1 MSPFSPDYVSDL
13 SKWKARLTRVDRR
26 VATASSNIH
35 QVAPRVVDV
44 ADEKRRRRVAV
55 VTLIENLA
63 TDGNR
68 LVVFEQNKTPGIFA
82 KVTKND
88 LFKFNCWKLNRKI
101 LVVKMVWQRFHC
113 RFSHHTKMFHCCDRF
128 MFIIVLTN
136 AKRHSLT
143 RGKTKK
149 DKYTRYDMQPFQITS
164 IKSQ

>member
-1 MSPFSPDYVSDL
+1 MLVSLYSPDYVSDL
-13 SKWKARLTRVDRR
+13 SKRKTRLTRVDRR

-88 LFKFNCWKLNRKI
+88 LFRFNCCKLNRKI
-101 LVVKMVWQRFHC
+101 LVVKMVWQRFY
-113 RFSHHTKMFHCCDRF
+113 F
-128 MFIIVLTN
+128 
-136 AKRHSLT
+136 
-143 RGKTKK
+143 
-149 DKYTRYDMQPFQITS
+149 
-164 IKSQ
+164 